1 MTLSLVSL
9 RQGMIMYRVALL
21 SRNARRKRSELLE
34 YQLLIRFARGPFLRN
49 TESQI
54 VPMHERIQDTGILSH
69 IWETCVPNVYA
80 FSLHE
85 YKPGVHRNIYTHCT
99 DGRCMRERRVSIL
112 HHDARGVPWYKTHDT
127 CVRAFNTPWTY
138 RSLWHNKS
146 EGAEYNAASCAQWP
160 PWKLWNVP
168 PILPSHSIQPGEDSR
183 GVRRRKHF
191 SRLLI
196 LKISEP
202 VRDDRS

>member
-1 MTLSLVSL
+1 MAPSCETRNRKSCLCTNAYRIQVYFRIFEKHAYQTCMLSPCTS
-9 RQGMIMYRVALL
+9 INRV
-21 SRNARRKRSELLE
+21 
-34 YQLLIRFARGPFLRN
+34 F
-49 TESQI
+49 TEIYIPI
-54 VPMHERIQDTGILSH
+54 VPMVDVCERGGLASYTTMHGAYRDTRHTIRVCAPS
-69 IWETCVPNVYA
+69 
-80 FSLHE
+80 
-85 YKPGVHRNIYTHCT
+85 TH
-99 DGRCMRERRVSIL
+99 RER
-112 HHDARGVPWYKTHDT
+112 
-127 CVRAFNTPWTY
+127 TY